1 MAVNANRLCRK
12 IPGDR
17 WCAGSIMPAKGKS
30 HPVVIRCDGGL
41 PCDRQSFFVAL
52 NYIKGKKEEI
62 KEKNEEIDREG

>member
-1 MAVNANRLCRK
+1 
-12 IPGDR
+12 
-17 WCAGSIMPAKGKS
+17 MPAKGKS